1 MKEGAGAL
9 ACSVSRTLALVNA
22 FAARSVCVWGFF
34 FLDPWL
40 QRGTRRDHRRVFP
53 FSRSSLRNVGARG
66 ECPLRENLL
75 SLSLVVREPCG
86 QSASYWRSDHLLPEV
101 RKEANDRPLVS
112 VPLRGRAEPTSPL
125 PPRPFPA
132 WTLRKLKE
140 QGRTQ
145 TVLCLH
151 VALYLYVGLFSE
163 RATMSASSVGG
174 PPSSTSTSVQEKEK
188 KRKKTVPGKSISG
201 ETLNKLIRG
210 ATGKLASAASSP
222 RFFLLFFPSRQRVL
236 LLISNVK
243 VNNGGHCGGK
253 GRCPRGGA
261 PVRPPLPVRPVNER
275 LS

>member
-1 MKEGAGAL
+1 MFRF
-9 ACSVSRTLALVNA
+9 SHTRSRKRVRGTQ
-22 FAARSVCVWGFF
+22 RVCGGFF
-34 FLDPWL
+34 FST
-40 QRGTRRDHRRVFP
+40 RGCREELGETTAESFP
-53 FSRSSLRNVGARG
+53 FLVPLYAMSEHAASAR
-66 ECPLRENLL
+66 CARTF